1 MIKKENKR
9 AQGWGMDLM
18 VALSIF
24 LIGIVIF
31 YIYSLNN
38 PNEAKENIENLF
50 YDGESLTNVLLSEG
64 YPKAWNSTNVV
75 GLGILSDNKINDTK
89 LERFYDLSQTEYE
102 KTKSLFNTRYNY
114 YFFLDENMIINSV
127 SVEGIGKPGVTKTTI
142 SSINLIKVT
151 RVVVYENK
159 PVTAYLYIWEE

>member
-1 MIKKENKR
+1 MKNKK

-50 YDGESLTNVLLSEG
+50 NDGESLTNILLSKG
-64 YPKAWNSTNVV
+64 FPNSWNTTNVV
-75 GLGILSDNKINDTK
+75 RIGILSDNKINATK

-102 KTKSLFNTRYNY
+102 KTKALFNTRYDY
-114 YFFLDENMIINSV
+114 YFFLDEDMIINSV

-142 SSINLIKVT
+142 SAVNLIKVT
-151 RVVVYENK
+151 RVVIYENK
-159 PVTAYLYIWEE
+159 PVTAYLYIWE

>member
-1 MIKKENKR
+1 MKNKK

-50 YDGESLTNVLLSEG
+50 YDGESLTNILLSKG
-64 YPKAWNSTNVV
+64 FPNSWNSTNVV
-75 GLGILSDNKINDTK
+75 KIGILSDNKINATK

-102 KTKSLFNTRYNY
+102 KTKALFNTRYDY
-114 YFFLDENMIINSV
+114 YFFLDENMTINSV
-127 SVEGIGKPGVTKTTI
+127 PVEGIGKPGATKTTI
-142 SSINLIKVT
+142 NAVNLIKVT
-151 RVVVYENK
+151 RVVIYENK
-159 PVTAYLYIWEE
+159 PVTAYLYIWE

>member
-1 MIKKENKR
+1 MENKK

-18 VALSIF
+18 IALSIF
-24 LIGIVIF
+24 LLGIVVF

-50 YDGESLTNVLLSEG
+50 YDGESLTNLLLSEG
-64 YPKAWNSTNVV
+64 YPNAWNSSNVAKI
-75 GLGILSDNKINDTK
+75 GILSGDKINDTK

-102 KTKSLFNTRYNY
+102 KTKALFNTRYDY
-114 YFFLDENMIINSV
+114 YFFLDEDMIINSA

-142 SSINLIKVT
+142 NAKNLIKVT
-151 RVVVYENK
+151 RIIVYKNK
-159 PVTAYLYIWEE
+159 PISAYLYIWEE